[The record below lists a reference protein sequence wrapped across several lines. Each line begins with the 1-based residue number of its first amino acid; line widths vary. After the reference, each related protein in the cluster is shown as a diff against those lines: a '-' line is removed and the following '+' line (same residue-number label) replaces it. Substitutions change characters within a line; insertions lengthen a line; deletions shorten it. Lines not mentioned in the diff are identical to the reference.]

1 MQQRQLFHAL
11 CSRDLSSY
19 NEDDSGLVI
28 SGDGREEVVDERK
41 DNGAV
46 MFMQSGDDLN
56 GREHQGQRH
65 RQQRQET
72 RQLKKSQSLGN
83 SDKNIQLKF

>member
-1 MQQRQLFHAL
+1 MTLGWLFL
-11 CSRDLSSY
+11 
-19 NEDDSGLVI
+19 EMGGV
-28 SGDGREEVVDERK
+28 EVVDERK

-72 RQLKKSQSLGN
+72 RQLKKKTIIRKQ
-83 SDKNIQLKF
+83 

>member
-1 MQQRQLFHAL
+1 MTLGWLFL
-11 CSRDLSSY
+11 
-19 NEDDSGLVI
+19 EMGGV
-28 SGDGREEVVDERK
+28 EVVDERK

-72 RQLKKSQSLGN
+72 RQLKKKRSLGD
-83 SDKNIQLKF
+83 SDTNIQLQF

>member
-1 MQQRQLFHAL
+1 MTLGWLFL
-11 CSRDLSSY
+11 
-19 NEDDSGLVI
+19 EMGGV
-28 SGDGREEVVDERK
+28 EVVDERK

-72 RQLKKSQSLGN
+72 RQLKKN
-83 SDKNIQLKF
+83 DH